1 MSPQLKFVISLL
13 FPLCSMWSL
22 LSRVVPRVS
31 NFVLP
36 TRFSI
41 PIIFRP
47 NPFFLQP
54 SRTVCDGI
62 SGRLFYRK
70 RPRKV
75 PEKKPSRS
83 KWLEGLGHMKGI
95 CVKVKVVAPRKPNSG
110 LRKVARV
117 RLANGRIVLAYIP
130 GIGHNL
136 QTHSVVLVRGGRTP
150 DVIGCNYK
158 IVRGAYDCLPV
169 KNRLS
174 ARSKYGV
181 KRPEKAQRGGVK
193 EFEYLTTTRDRKRWF
208 LETGEYLP
216 PGTPVPR
223 VPFARTHRP
232 YR

>member
-1 MSPQLKFVISLL
+1 
-13 FPLCSMWSL
+13 
-22 LSRVVPRVS
+22 
-31 NFVLP
+31 
-36 TRFSI
+36 
-41 PIIFRP
+41 
-47 NPFFLQP
+47 
-54 SRTVCDGI
+54 
-62 SGRLFYRK
+62 
-70 RPRKV
+70 
-75 PEKKPSRS
+75 
-83 KWLEGLGHMKGI
+83 MKGI

-169 KNRLS
+169 KNRLT

-181 KRPEKAQRGGVK
+181 KRPEKVSRGGPK
-193 EFEYLTTTRDRKRWF
+193 EFDHLTTTRDRRKWF

-216 PGTPVPR
+216 PGTPVPKTEFVR
-223 VPFARTHRP
+223 NHRP

>member
-1 MSPQLKFVISLL
+1 MHPTVLMFSTIFRRLSLPLLPHMQSLWRPNYPPSLL
-13 FPLCSMWSL
+13 ARSPFP
-22 LSRVVPRVS
+22 
-31 NFVLP
+31 
-36 TRFSI
+36 TQSI
-41 PIIFRP
+41 R
-47 NPFFLQP
+47 
-54 SRTVCDGI
+54 SVCDGI

-75 PEKKPSRS
+75 PAKKPSRS

-158 IVRGAYDCLPV
+158 IVRGAFDCLPV

-174 ARSKYGV
+174 SRSKYGV
-181 KRPEKAQRGGVK
+181 KRPDKVERGGEK
-193 EFEYLTTTRDRKRWF
+193 KFDYLTTTRDRKRHF
-208 LETGEYLP
+208 LETGEYLR
-216 PGTPVPR
+216 PGSPVP
-223 VPFARTHRP
+223 VIPFVRTHRP

>member
-1 MSPQLKFVISLL
+1 MFTFSKRILSTLPSLVSYPRFFSPSILQPLGFFLGMSPFAL
-13 FPLCSMWSL
+13 
-22 LSRVVPRVS
+22 
-31 NFVLP
+31 N
-36 TRFSI
+36 
-41 PIIFRP
+41 
-47 NPFFLQP
+47 LQKR
-54 SRTVCDGI
+54 SVCDGI
-62 SGRLFYRK
+62 AGRLFYRK

-75 PEKKPSRS
+75 PAKKPSRS
-83 KWLEGLGHMKGI
+83 KWLEGQGHMKGI
-95 CVKVKVVAPRKPNSG
+95 CTKVKVVAPRKPNSG

-117 RLANGRIVLAYIP
+117 RLANGRIVLTYIP

-169 KNRLS
+169 KNRLT

-181 KRPEKAQRGGVK
+181 KRPEKPERAKV
-193 EFEYLTTTRDRKRWF
+193 FDYLTTTRDRKRWL

-216 PGTPVPR
+216 PGTPVPHTGFVR
-223 VPFARTHRP
+223 HHRP

>member
-1 MSPQLKFVISLL
+1 LIFIPHRSHPEVCML
-13 FPLCSMWSL
+13 SL
-22 LSRVVPRVS
+22 LSRLVPRFAPS
-31 NFVLP
+31 FSSHFFKPSLP
-36 TRFSI
+36 IS
-41 PIIFRP
+41 
-47 NPFFLQP
+47 PFQLQTQR
-54 SRTVCDGI
+54 SVCDGI

-75 PEKKPSRS
+75 PAKKPSRS

-169 KNRLS
+169 KNRLT

-181 KRPEKAQRGGVK
+181 KRPERIERGGPK
-193 EFEYLTTTRDRKRWF
+193 EYEYLTTTRDRKRWF

-216 PGTPVPR
+216 PGTPVPHQ
-223 VPFARTHRP
+223 PFVRTHRP

>member
-1 MSPQLKFVISLL
+1 MLR
-13 FPLCSMWSL
+13 SL
-22 LSRVVPRVS
+22 LSRSLSLIPRAPTFFPFPLPQPIS
-31 NFVLP
+31 LFNF
-36 TRFSI
+36 T
-41 PIIFRP
+41 
-47 NPFFLQP
+47 Q
-54 SRTVCDGI
+54 SRMVCDGI

-75 PEKKPSRS
+75 PAKKPNRS

-158 IVRGAYDCLPV
+158 IVRGKYDCLPV

-174 ARSKYGV
+174 SRSKYGV
-181 KRPEKAQRGGVK
+181 KRPEKVQRGGQK
-193 EFEYLTTTRDRKRWF
+193 EYEYLTTTRDRKRHF
-208 LETGEYLP
+208 LETGEYLL
-216 PGTPVPR
+216 PGTPVP
-223 VPFARTHRP
+223 VNPFVRTHRP

>member
-1 MSPQLKFVISLL
+1 MNYLRAFSSACRSLSNRIGNFGQ
-13 FPLCSMWSL
+13 FPS
-22 LSRVVPRVS
+22 
-31 NFVLP
+31 
-36 TRFSI
+36 
-41 PIIFRP
+41 
-47 NPFFLQP
+47 PFFQT
-54 SRTVCDGI
+54 SISSISQSFHNQQVRSVCDGI

-75 PEKKPSRS
+75 PSKKPSRS

-169 KNRLS
+169 KNRLT

-181 KRPEKAQRGGVK
+181 KRPEKLSRGGHK
-193 EFEYLTTTRDRKRWF
+193 EFDHLTTSRDRKKWF
-208 LETGEYLP
+208 LETGQYLP
-216 PGTPVPR
+216 PGTAVPKNEF
-223 VPFARTHRP
+223 VRTHRP